1 MNETK
6 VSIFDQDLPQTSA
19 NHAAISPLS
28 FIERTAE
35 VYPTRLAIVHG
46 DLRRDWAT
54 TYRRC
59 RQLAS
64 ALTQAGIGK
73 NDTVAVMLP
82 NTPPMVEVHF
92 GIPMAG
98 AVLNAINTRL
108 DPETVAFM
116 LDHGEAK
123 AVIVDPEFAGVMKK
137 ALALR
142 QSTRPLLVIDV
153 EDALYTGAT
162 EPLGTL
168 TYEAFVAR
176 GDANFAWSLPGDE
189 WDAIA
194 LNYTSGTTGN
204 PKGVVY
210 HHRGAATNAI
220 SNILEW
226 DMPKHAAYLWTL
238 PMFHCNGWCF
248 PWTVA
253 ARAGVNVCLRKVDA
267 QAMFD
272 AMRDHGVTH
281 YCGAPIVHG
290 LLVNA
295 PAAMKAGVPA
305 GIKAMV
311 AGAAPPASMI
321 EGMEQM
327 GFDLTHVYG
336 LTEVYGPATVC
347 PKHPEWDALDIGD
360 RARLNARQGVRY
372 HLQRDVRVLDPE
384 TMQPV
389 PQDGETMG
397 EIMFKGNITMKGYL
411 KNPKA
416 TQEAFAGGWFH
427 SGDLAVQYPDGYFK
441 IKDRSKDIIISG
453 GENISSIEVED
464 VLYRHPAVLAAA
476 VVAKPDA
483 RWGETPCAFV
493 ELKAD
498 AEVTAEQI
506 VAHCKLHLAGFKVPR
521 AVVFGELPKT
531 STGKIQKFELRK
543 QVGSAQA
550 IDI

>member
-35 VYPTRLAIVHG
+35 VYPHRLAIVHG
-46 DLRRDWAT
+46 ELRQDWAS

-64 ALTQAGIGK
+64 ALAQAGIGK

-347 PKHPEWDALDIGD
+347 PKHPEWDALDIGE

-384 TMQPV
+384 TLQPV

>member
-1 MNETK
+1 MTSIYDQNLARNE
-6 VSIFDQDLPQTSA
+6 A
-19 NHAAISPLS
+19 NHAPLTPLT
-28 FIERTAE
+28 FIERAAE
-35 VYPTRLAIVHG
+35 VYPDRLAIVHG
-46 DLRRDWAT
+46 ALRQTWAD
-54 TYRRC
+54 TYRRT

-64 ALTQAGIGK
+64 ALQRAGIGK

-82 NTPPMVEVHF
+82 NTPPMVEAHF
-92 GIPMAG
+92 GVPMAG
-98 AVLNAINTRL
+98 AVLNSLNTRL

-123 AVIVDPEFAGVMKK
+123 AVIVDPEFASVMAK

-142 QSTRPLLVIDV
+142 QSQAPLLVIDV
-153 EDALYTGAT
+153 EDALYGPASQR
-162 EPLGTL
+162 LGSI
-168 TYEAFVAR
+168 TYEAFLAG
-176 GDANFAWSLPGDE
+176 GDPAFAWQWPVDE

-210 HHRGAATNAI
+210 HHRGAALNAI
-220 SNILEW
+220 SNVMEW
-226 DMPKHAAYLWTL
+226 DMPKHAVYLWTL

-253 ARAGVNVCLRKVDA
+253 ARAGVNVCLRRVEP
-267 QAMFD
+267 QAIFD
-272 AMRDHGVTH
+272 AIRNHGVTH

-295 PAAMKAGVPA
+295 PDAMKVGVPA
-305 GIKAMV
+305 GVKAMV

-321 EGMEQM
+321 EGMEKL

-347 PKHPEWDALDIGD
+347 AKHEAWDQLDIGD

-372 HLQRDVRVLDPE
+372 HLERDVRVLDPE

-389 PQDGETMG
+389 PHDGETMG
-397 EIMFKGNITMKGYL
+397 EIMFKGNIAMKGYL
-411 KNPKA
+411 KNAAA
-416 TQEAFAGGWFH
+416 TEEAFRGGWFH
-427 SGDLAVQYPDGYFK
+427 SGDLAVQYPDGYIK

-464 VLYRHPAVLAAA
+464 VLYRHPDVLAAA
-476 VVAKPDA
+476 VVAKPDPK
-483 RWGETPCAFV
+483 WGETPCAFV
-493 ELKAD
+493 ELKVGATTQPED
-498 AEVTAEQI
+498 I
-506 VAHCKLHLAGFKVPR
+506 VAHCKKHLAGFKVPR

-543 QVGSAQA
+543 QAGSAAA
-550 IDI
+550 INV